1 MSGDYY
7 SRNISIL
14 PETVKVILAKNFK
27 APVSFI
33 KTEKTLG
40 FVVDYEVI
48 LTDGTE
54 ITFDKNGTWESVEIS
69 ANQVAPNVF
78 IIKGISD
85 YINKNFP
92 GQKIL

>member
-1 MSGDYY
+1 M
-7 SRNISIL
+7 
-14 PETVKVILAKNFK
+14 ILAKNFK

-33 KTEKTLG
+33 KTDKTLG

-54 ITFDKNGTWESVEIS
+54 ITFDKKGNWELVEVS
-69 ANQVAPNVF
+69 ENQVAPNVF

-85 YINKNFP
+85 YIKKNFP
-92 GQKIL
+92 GQKILGIIGNKFF